1 MKLKE
6 IYFLLI
12 NSKDLWKKISTISIS
27 FVILLSIALI
37 KDAFKEP
44 DILVNRKGE
53 AVAIQRKNL
62 DKIYEYPL
70 RIEIEREGKIKSE
83 DVNISTKLIRKKN
96 KKRVGDKDRKEDEI
110 KKDIEV
116 NKIISEIENSKSKKI
131 ILPKE
136 LDSGEKISWYSRKR
150 HDSNIYVIPIIYVFI
165 LIFLILELIKKK
177 KDESSELRKEIIRG
191 LPRFTNQ
198 MLLMLNSGMILSD
211 AINKICETYELI
223 PKESR
228 TFFEKALLK
237 TREKNTDSRVST
249 AMMMNE
255 FASEYGI
262 KELIRLSSIISEN
275 ERRGS
280 DIIKKLSDESHFLWE
295 ERKIIAKE
303 KGKMIDT
310 KMAMPLGLLLI
321 LLIVIT
327 MAPALISI

>member
-1 MKLKE
+1 M
-6 IYFLLI
+6 
-12 NSKDLWKKISTISIS
+12 
-27 FVILLSIALI
+27 
-37 KDAFKEP
+37 
-44 DILVNRKGE
+44 
-53 AVAIQRKNL
+53 
-62 DKIYEYPL
+62 
-70 RIEIEREGKIKSE
+70 
-83 DVNISTKLIRKKN
+83 
-96 KKRVGDKDRKEDEI
+96 
-110 KKDIEV
+110 
-116 NKIISEIENSKSKKI
+116 
-131 ILPKE
+131 PKE

-150 HDSNIYVIPIIYVFI
+150 HDSNIYVIPIIYIFI
-165 LIFLILELIKKK
+165 LIFLILEPIKKK
-177 KDESSELRKEIIRG
+177 KDESSELRKEIVRG

-223 PKESR
+223 PEDSR

-237 TREKNTDSRVST
+237 TREMNTDSRIST

-255 FASEYGI
+255 FASEYEI

-275 ERRGS
+275 EKRGS
-280 DIIKKLSDESHFLWE
+280 DIIKKLSDESRFLWE

>member
-70 RIEIEREGKIKSE
+70 RIEIERKGKIKSE
-83 DVNISTKLIRKKN
+83 NVNISTKLIKKKN
-96 KKRVGDKDRKEDEI
+96 KKRLGDKDRKEDEI
-110 KKDIEV
+110 KKDIEI

-150 HDSNIYVIPIIYVFI
+150 HDSNIYVIPIIYIFI

-198 MLLMLNSGMILSD
+198 MLLMLNSGMILND

-223 PKESR
+223 PKEKR

-237 TREKNTDSRVST
+237 TTEKNIDSRVST